1 MQDERQGRPGG
12 QRQQPVRRQTGMS
25 RRALENGFSTI
36 SVLLLVLL
44 MAVSIGFLVFF
55 PRSKQSLI
63 EKRDL
68 EPFPTFS
75 LASYFSGEFTA
86 GVTKWYDDTVPY
98 RDDFKNMGNNI
109 KGLFGITTDDTA
121 VIIGNPVKPVKPES
135 NSNKTENSNTEASKN
150 NNNSNTSK
158 NDESSETSQ
167 KDFRQENAEGG
178 YENGMLIINQN
189 GHWRGLELF
198 GGGSGNNY
206 ASSLNELHKQLG
218 DKIKIYSMPAPL
230 ASEFY
235 TPANFADYSASQEDC
250 FNNISSKLD
259 DGIIPVNI
267 SSVLRKHTEEPI
279 YCRTD
284 HHWQALGAYYA
295 AEAFAKSA
303 GVDFADISSY
313 KKVDTEGYVGT
324 LYAFSGDS
332 RLLNDPETFTYYE
345 PSAESET
352 YYYDQS
358 FNYQYKGSLLCD
370 VDVANSYLRYLG
382 GDSYVAKVKTA
393 VKNGRKLVVIKDSY
407 GNAEIPFYTSSFEEI
422 YVVDVRYFER
432 NLVNFIKTVGATDVL
447 FTMSA
452 YSVVGENADNIYN
465 LMTQDSSS
473 TITDTGADSQ

>member
-1 MQDERQGRPGG
+1 MQDDRQRP
-12 QRQQPVRRQTGMS
+12 QPVRRQNGMS

-36 SVLLLVLL
+36 SVLILMLL
-44 MAVSIGFLVFF
+44 MAIGVGFLIFF
-55 PRSKQSLI
+55 PRSKQSVI
-63 EKRDL
+63 EKREL
-68 EPFPTFS
+68 TTFPSFS
-75 LASYFSGEFTA
+75 FASYFSGEFTA

-109 KGLFGITTDDTA
+109 KGLFGITTNDTA
-121 VIIGNPVKPVKPES
+121 IIIGKPVKPVKN
-135 NSNKTENSNTEASKN
+135 NSSSSKPEASK
-150 NNNSNTSK
+150 SDTTSK
-158 NDESSETSQ
+158 SDTSTASQSEETSEKDQ
-167 KDFRQENAEGG
+167 KDFRQEEAEGG
-178 YENGMLIINQN
+178 YENGMLIINQD

-198 GGGSGNNY
+198 GNGSGNNY
-206 ASSLNELHKQLG
+206 ASSLNELNKQLG
-218 DKIKIYSMPAPL
+218 GKVKVYSMPAPL

-250 FNNISSKLD
+250 FNNIASKLD
-259 DGIIPVNI
+259 EGITSVNI

-295 AEAFAKSA
+295 SEAFAKAA
-303 GVDFADISSY
+303 GVDFADISKY

-345 PSAESET
+345 PSAKYTT

-358 FNYQYKGSLLCD
+358 FNYQGSWALLNE
-370 VDVANSYLRYLG
+370 VDIANSYLRYMG
-382 GDSYVAKVKTA
+382 GDSYVVKVKTA
-393 VKNGRKLVVIKDSY
+393 VNNGRKLVVIKDSY

-452 YSVVGENADNIYN
+452 YSVVGDNADNIAN
-465 LMTQDSSS
+465 LITQDSSS
-473 TITDTGADSQ
+473 TIVDEQVTKKEEGTD

>member
-1 MQDERQGRPGG
+1 MQDERQ
-12 QRQQPVRRQTGMS
+12 RQKPQKGIS

-36 SVLLLVLL
+36 SVLLLTILL
-44 MAVSIGFLVFF
+44 FIGVGFLIFF
-55 PRSKQSLI
+55 PRSEKSTI
-63 EKRDL
+63 EKREL
-68 EPFPTFS
+68 ATFPNFS
-75 LASYFSGEFTA
+75 FASYFSGEFTS
-86 GVTKWYDDTVPY
+86 GITNWYDDTVPY

-121 VIIGNPVKPVKPES
+121 VIIGKPVKPVNNNPSQNETS
-135 NSNKTENSNTEASKN
+135 GAETSTTNKNNETSTSSNTE
-150 NNNSNTSK
+150 
-158 NDESSETSQ
+158 EPSQ
-167 KDFRQENAEGG
+167 TDFREQEAEGA
-178 YENGMLIINQN
+178 YENGMLIVNQD

-206 ASSLNELHKQLG
+206 AASLNELHKQLG
-218 DKIKIYSMPAPL
+218 STVNIYSMPAPL

-235 TPANFADYSASQEDC
+235 TPSNFADYSASQEDC
-250 FNNISSKLD
+250 FNNIASKLD
-259 DGIIPVNI
+259 DGITSVNI

-295 AEAFAKSA
+295 SEAFAKSA
-303 GVDFADISSY
+303 DVPFADISEY

-345 PSAESET
+345 PSAKYTT

-358 FNYQYKGSLLCD
+358 FDYQGSWDLLTD
-370 VDVANSYLRYLG
+370 VDVDNSYLRYMG
-382 GDSYVAKVKTA
+382 GDGYVVKVKTE
-393 VKNGRKLVVIKDSY
+393 VKNGRKLMVIKDSY

-432 NLVNFIKTVGATDVL
+432 NLVNFIKTTGVTDVL

-452 YSVVGENADNIYN
+452 YSVVGENADNIAT
-465 LMTQDSSS
+465 LMTQDASS
-473 TITDTGADSQ
+473 TIVDEQVAKKED